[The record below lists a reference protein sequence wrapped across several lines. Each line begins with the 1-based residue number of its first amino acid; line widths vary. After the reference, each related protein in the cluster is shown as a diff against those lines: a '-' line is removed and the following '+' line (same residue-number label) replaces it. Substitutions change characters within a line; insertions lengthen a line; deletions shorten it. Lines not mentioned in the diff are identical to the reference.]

1 MYKKLNSMQISLDDF
16 GQPAGMHLSPN
27 NRWVQKAAAI
37 PWRTL
42 EKDYAR
48 LFPAHTGNVAKTFR
62 MAFGA
67 LIIQTKYHYSD
78 EELVQKVADLKT
90 ELFNLRFRAA
100 TGQLENTAVIKGVKK
115 DMARVKTVIRER
127 ELKNA

>member
-1 MYKKLNSMQISLDDF
+1 MKAKDF
-16 GQPAGMHLSPN
+16 
-27 NRWVQKAAAI
+27 R
-37 PWRTL
+37 
-42 EKDYAR
+42 E
-48 LFPAHTGNVAKTFR
+48 F
-62 MAFGA
+62 
-67 LIIQTKYHYSD
+67 SD

-100 TGQLENTAVIKGVKK
+100 TGQLDNPAVIKGVKK